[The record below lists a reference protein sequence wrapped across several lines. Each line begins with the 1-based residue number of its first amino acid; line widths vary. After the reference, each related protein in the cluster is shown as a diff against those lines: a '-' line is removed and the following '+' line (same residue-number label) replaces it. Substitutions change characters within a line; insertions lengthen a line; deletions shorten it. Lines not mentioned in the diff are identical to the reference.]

1 MRQDRQN
8 EALRRV
14 TDRMTPQYDYGHER
28 EDDRSAKQR
37 ALQDYWDSRYREDQA
52 NKPRP
57 PLGGAAP
64 TMIDA
69 ACVVAI
75 TIAGVVLL
83 CVALVSTGGF

>member
-1 MRQDRQN
+1 MHTDRQN
-8 EALRRV
+8 LALRRV

-28 EDDRSAKQR
+28 ED
-37 ALQDYWDSRYREDQA
+37 QA
-52 NKPRP
+52 NTPRT

-75 TIAGVVLL
+75 TIAGVVML
-83 CVALVSTGGF
+83 CVALASTGGF